1 MNKIL
6 STLLAAS
13 VFSSAILH
21 AADLPPLQ
29 SDTGGHWPGSGRQK
43 KRGDH
48 QRKVGSGKYGATL
61 HEAIHS
67 ARVD

>member
-43 KRGDH
+43 KKRGSSKKG
-48 QRKVGSGKYGATL
+48 R
-61 HEAIHS
+61 
-67 ARVD
+67 